1 MNCGGDYC
9 ILDSNINGQ
18 LQHQR
23 SGLSANRRLSCGSSS
38 GSLDSMTDA
47 GAPVVEFHNGVE
59 ETESDGSQMPVETKG
74 FVYNNDSP
82 KTKTRL
88 EIVNNIESLKMESQL
103 KFVNSNKTG
112 LKMENHFE
120 DEGGEFD

>member
-1 MNCGGDYC
+1 M
-9 ILDSNINGQ
+9 I
-18 LQHQR
+18 
-23 SGLSANRRLSCGSSS
+23 
-38 GSLDSMTDA
+38 DA
-47 GAPVVEFHNGVE
+47 VAPVVEFHNGVE

-88 EIVNNIESLKMESQL
+88 EIVNNRESLKMEPQL
-103 KFVNSNKTG
+103 KFVNSNQTG

-120 DEGGEFD
+120 DKGEFD